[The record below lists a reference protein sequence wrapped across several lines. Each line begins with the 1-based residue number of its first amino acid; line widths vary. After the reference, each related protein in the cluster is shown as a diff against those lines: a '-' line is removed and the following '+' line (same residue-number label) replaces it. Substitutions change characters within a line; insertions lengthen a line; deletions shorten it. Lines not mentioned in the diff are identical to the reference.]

1 MLSDTKPNAE
11 TRREVWVEA
20 SYTAQSKEGLIR
32 PLRNL
37 QTHQAM
43 KKSICPRNSFI
54 LESLLC
60 CHRLEAALGEHDMGT
75 RMAMDFRAEELE
87 ILVIYIPWSI
97 MLPQNWKTAMCLHEI
112 PKNNSQLSHL

>member
-1 MLSDTKPNAE
+1 MLSDTKLNAE

-32 PLRNL
+32 PLRSL
-37 QTHQAM
+37 QTSQAM
-43 KKSICPRNSFI
+43 KRSICPRNSFT

-75 RMAMDFRAEELE
+75 HMAMDFRAEELE

-97 MLPQNWKTAMCLHEI
+97 MLPITGRLQCAFMRLPRTI
-112 PKNNSQLSHL
+112 PN